1 MLTVDISTF
10 YLSTVYFYTP
20 PHLLMSTFFH
30 STTAVKSK
38 RIKKLTWG
46 KKGHLGGKAY
56 LGEEHDNIIGIG
68 KREETTVSDVVVADP
83 VTANTQIQIHRYT
96 NTSIHKKQLKS
107 TINRALREAVP

>member
-1 MLTVDISTF
+1 MGAREQFLERVIALRPGARSPPQPQPN
-10 YLSTVYFYTP
+10 FYTP

-46 KKGHLGGKAY
+46 KKGHLAGKAY

-83 VTANTQIQIHRYT
+83 VTANTQWRKI
-96 NTSIHKKQLKS
+96 KQMQP
-107 TINRALREAVP
+107 V

>member
-1 MLTVDISTF
+1 
-10 YLSTVYFYTP
+10 
-20 PHLLMSTFFH
+20 MSTFFH

-83 VTANTQIQIHRYT
+83 VTANTQIQIHRYVNK
-96 NTSIHKKQLKS
+96 NTQIQIHKYAN
-107 TINRALREAVP
+107 TCFTWAF

>member
-68 KREETTVSDVVVADP
+68 KREETTVSDVVVANP
-83 VTANTQIQIHRYT
+83 VAVEDLSNVNVDLIGKNHNHRS
-96 NTSIHKKQLKS
+96 NSLQHHQCNLHM
-107 TINRALREAVP
+107 